1 MRTHAFR
8 PFAIVSMLALLF
20 GAQVCMVVQCAPGK
34 ANSDAHA
41 CCARGVAQA
50 PAPDSPAPH
59 ESAKPCCIQVTTAA
73 ATELQP
79 PASIELHSLSAV
91 LLAAQRVAAAPAV
104 ADASPPGDDPA
115 PNLAPPHY
123 AAGSRAPPATA

>member
-20 GAQVCMVVQCAPGK
+20 GAQLCMVVQCAPGK

-41 CCARGVAQA
+41 CCAKGVAQA
-50 PAPDSPAPH
+50 PTPDSPAPH

-79 PASIELHSLSAV
+79 PATLELHSLSAV
-91 LLAAQRVAAAPAV
+91 LLAAQLVAAAPV
-104 ADASPPGDDPA
+104 APDASPPGDDSA
-115 PNLAPPHY
+115 PSLAPPHA
-123 AAGSRAPPATA
+123 AAGSRAPPLA